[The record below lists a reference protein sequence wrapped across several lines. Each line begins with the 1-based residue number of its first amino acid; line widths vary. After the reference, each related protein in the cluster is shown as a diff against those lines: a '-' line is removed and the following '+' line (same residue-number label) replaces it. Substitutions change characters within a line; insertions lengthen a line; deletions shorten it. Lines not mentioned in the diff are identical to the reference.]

1 VKAQYDV
8 TIIGAGPAGTVA
20 AIAFARRGASVLLA
34 EANPKAASRFAGEWM
49 HPPGVKV
56 LERLGLLPLASARG
70 HESGQGFA
78 VFPDDGD
85 VPIRLP
91 YPDGAVGL
99 SFEHQDLVEELRTR
113 AAATPEIDYIPGARV
128 IAIEDGSIKIRH
140 KELGERTVSTGL
152 VVGAE
157 GRGRSVSRRY
167 LGLPDKSTPLSWM
180 AGVDLRDVEL
190 PFEGYGH
197 VILGGPGPILI
208 YPIGPGRARACI
220 DIPLDRCPSRRDTAL
235 LWRMF
240 RPVLPG
246 ALVAPFRVALQ
257 EKRVVW
263 TSIGFRT
270 HSHHGRGNVA
280 LIGDTVGFS
289 HPLTAVGLTLGL
301 DDAET
306 LAASRDVQHY
316 QRQRERP
323 CYVAELLSNSL
334 YHVLSREDASI
345 EPIRTAIYRM
355 WGDSEAERRRT
366 MRILITEDYRS
377 ASFAATFLR
386 VGTGALKHLIRSS
399 PQADWW
405 RQFPS
410 VSGLLNGPGS
420 LLQWPTAALIP
431 KAIRSAYQARSTP
444 KTPIPHLR
452 LITGPEPETPAA
464 VSTPRP
470 SEADAQAG
478 LTGAVSTLADLLQ
491 SVAPGSVDAQAADCP
506 RVVSALRAACQ
517 LPDEPD
523 LSGPLLLHRRWIEDD
538 LCHGVEGWSGNPA
551 RLAELLLALT
561 AANATPAASRS
572 SHEAATAETT
582 AEAIAA
588 AARQILELQNP
599 SGGFSPRP
607 KVKPRWTLPLV
618 RWVPE
623 KADLQTTSLC
633 CRALFEATGNSSPPL
648 ADQAPVAL
656 ARGLAWL
663 LDKQTAAGGWP
674 GPDGRPTAAD
684 TAAGLEALVA
694 TGARPASRG
703 LRRAG
708 LWLRSRQ
715 NRNGRWSDGDGI
727 SEYALTARV
736 LRALIAARSAEVDA
750 IERGVNA
757 LRDPAAWNGE
767 ANPSIRDICD
777 IAEALAAFLEWDH
790 DLPGATGTRSAST
803 RTTPIQS
810 LSLHT

>member
-1 VKAQYDV
+1 VRAQYDV
-8 TIIGAGPAGTVA
+8 TIIGAGPAGAVA
-20 AIAFARRGASVLLA
+20 AIAFARRGARVLLA

-56 LERLGLLPLASARG
+56 LERLGLLPLLAARG

-78 VFPDDGD
+78 VFPDDGES
-85 VPIRLP
+85 PIRLP

-99 SFEHQDLVEELRTR
+99 SFEHQDFVEELRAR
-113 AAATPEIDYIPGARV
+113 ADAIDDIDYVPGARV
-128 IAIEDGSIKIRH
+128 IAIEDGKVRIQH
-140 KELGERTVSTGL
+140 KRLGERTVATDL

-157 GRGRSVSRRY
+157 GRGRSVSRSH
-167 LGLPDKSTPLSWM
+167 LGLPDNSTPLSWM
-180 AGVDLRDVEL
+180 AGVELRDVEV

-197 VILGGPGPILI
+197 VILGGPGPILL
-208 YPIGPGRARACI
+208 YPIGPGRARACL
-220 DIPLDRCPSRRDTAL
+220 DIPLDRCPNRRDTAL

-246 ALVAPFRVALQ
+246 SLVTSFQEALEAN
-257 EKRVVW
+257 RVVW
-263 TSIGFRT
+263 TSIRFRP
-270 HSHHGRGNVA
+270 HVHHGRGRVA

-289 HPLTAVGLTLGL
+289 HPLTAAGLTLGL

-316 QRQRERP
+316 RRQRERP

-345 EPIRTAIYRM
+345 EPIRTAIYHM

-399 PQADWW
+399 PGGDWW
-405 RQFPS
+405 RQLPS

-431 KAIRSAYQARSTP
+431 KSIRAAYQSRSTP

-452 LITGPEPETPAA
+452 LLTGPEPTTPPA

-470 SEADAQAG
+470 SETHA
-478 LTGAVSTLADLLQ
+478 LTGLSSAVEALADLLQ
-491 SVAPGSVDAQAADCP
+491 ADPPDLDDSRSADWLRTVGAA
-506 RVVSALRAACQ
+506 RARLQ
-517 LPDEPD
+517 LPDGPD
-523 LSGPLLLHRRWIEDD
+523 LAETLRLHRRRIEDQ
-538 LCHGVEGWSGNPA
+538 LCGRGESWSGNPA
-551 RLAELLLALT
+551 RLALLLLALSAEVSYEATT
-561 AANATPAASRS
+561 AA
-572 SHEAATAETT
+572 
-582 AEAIAA
+582 AIAV
-588 AARQILELQNP
+588 AAREIIKLQKP
-599 SGGFSPRP
+599 SGGFAPRGRA
-607 KVKPRWTLPLV
+607 KSRWSLPLA
-618 RWVPE
+618 RWGSG
-623 KADLQTTSLC
+623 KADLQTTALC
-633 CRALFEATGNSSPPL
+633 CGALAEVARQSFPPL

-663 LDKQTAAGGWP
+663 LDRQAAAGCWA
-674 GPDGRPTAAD
+674 GPDGRPTVAD

-694 TGARPASRG
+694 SGARPASRG

-715 NRNGRWSDGDGI
+715 NRSGLWSDGDEI
-727 SEYALTARV
+727 SDHALTARV
-736 LRALIAARSAEVDA
+736 VGALIAARSAEIDL

-757 LRDPAAWNGE
+757 LREPSAWNG
-767 ANPSIRDICD
+767 AARPSARDLCD
-777 IAEALAAFLEWDH
+777 IAQGLAAFIEWHH
-790 DLPGATGTRSAST
+790 DLPGTAGTRAAST
-803 RTTPIQS
+803 RTAPRQS

>member
-1 VKAQYDV
+1 M
-8 TIIGAGPAGTVA
+8 G
-20 AIAFARRGASVLLA
+20 
-34 EANPKAASRFAGEWM
+34 
-49 HPPGVKV
+49 
-56 LERLGLLPLASARG
+56 
-70 HESGQGFA
+70 
-78 VFPDDGD
+78 
-85 VPIRLP
+85 
-91 YPDGAVGL
+91 
-99 SFEHQDLVEELRTR
+99 
-113 AAATPEIDYIPGARV
+113 
-128 IAIEDGSIKIRH
+128 IEDGSIKVQHR
-140 KELGERTVSTGL
+140 ELGERTVATGL

-157 GRGRSVSRRY
+157 GRGRSISRSY
-167 LGLPDKSTPLSWM
+167 LGLPDTSTPLSWM
-180 AGVDLRDVEL
+180 AGVELHDVEL

-197 VILGGPGPILI
+197 VILGGPGPILL
-208 YPIGPGRARACI
+208 YPIAPGRARACL

-246 ALVAPFRVALQ
+246 ALVAPFREALQ

-263 TSIGFRT
+263 TSIRFRT

-289 HPLTAVGLTLGL
+289 HPLTATGLTLGL

-399 PQADWW
+399 PGTDWW

-420 LLQWPTAALIP
+420 LLQWPTAAMIP
-431 KAIRSAYQARSTP
+431 KAIRSAYQARSTA

-452 LITGPEPETPAA
+452 LITGPEPATPAA
-464 VSTPRP
+464 VATPRP
-470 SEADAQAG
+470 SEEHAQAG
-478 LTGAVSTLADLLQ
+478 LAGAIGTLANHLR
-491 SVAPGSVDAQAADCP
+491 SATPGADDDGAGDCP
-506 RVVSALRAACQ
+506 RAVSALRAASQ
-517 LPDEPD
+517 LPEDPA
-523 LSGPLLLHRRWIEDD
+523 LAGHLLPHRRWIEDE
-538 LCHGVEGWSGNPA
+538 LCHSAEGWNGNPA

-561 AANATPAASRS
+561 ADSTTQGTSRS
-572 SHEAATAETT
+572 THEAATPETT
-582 AEAIAA
+582 AEAMAA
-588 AARQILELQNP
+588 AAQKILELQNP
-599 SGGFSPRP
+599 SGGFSPRQ
-607 KVKPRWTLPLV
+607 KKKPRWTLPLV
-618 RWVPE
+618 GWVPQ

-633 CRALFEATGNSSPPL
+633 CRALFEAARNSSPPL

-674 GPDGRPTAAD
+674 GPDGRPAVAD

-694 TGARPASRG
+694 AGARPASRG

-736 LRALIAARSAEVDA
+736 LRALIAARSAEVNA
-750 IERGVNA
+750 IERGVNS
-757 LRDPAAWNGE
+757 LRDPAEWNSKG
-767 ANPSIRDICD
+767 NHSIRDICD
-777 IAEALAAFLEWDH
+777 IAEALAAFLEWHH
-790 DLPGATGTRSAST
+790 DLPDAKGTRAGST